1 MVGFKYVSL
10 TVGGYEPDDAYPA
23 QGQSPETVGHVH
35 SPGNYETSADR
46 VLAIYV
52 KGQINKGVKRGGC
65 GRGKDGKEEDR
76 MFSYYPRRAL
86 I

>member
-35 SPGNYETSADR
+35 SPGNYKTSADR

-52 KGQINKGVKRGGC
+52 KG
-65 GRGKDGKEEDR
+65 
-76 MFSYYPRRAL
+76 
-86 I
+86 